1 MAMATPADDFGGLV
15 TRATR
20 LWGGNFGNLLVLS
33 LVFLLVCWIPIA
45 NVGFLA
51 GYIRA
56 VLKVARGEQAEAG
69 DIFRAWDCFGDLF
82 VYLLLVLV
90 AQFALNH
97 VPGIGQVAGF
107 VLSVVVAP
115 GMYGIIDRRMKFM
128 DAFRWS
134 FESIRGD
141 LVGWLLAVLI
151 GGIFM
156 AVGALL
162 LGIGIIITL
171 GWGSLVMALQ
181 YDREQPRV
189 IIL

>member
-1 MAMATPADDFGGLV
+1 MAPPVDDFGGLV

-20 LWGGNFGNLLVLS
+20 LWTGNFGNLLILS
-33 LVFLLVCWIPIA
+33 LVFVLVCWIPIA

-51 GYIRA
+51 GYTRA
-56 VLKVARGEQAEAG
+56 ILKVARGEKAEAG

-107 VLSVVVAP
+107 ALAVVVAP

-134 FESIRGD
+134 LDAIKGD
-141 LVGWLLAVLI
+141 FVGWLLAVLV

-156 AVGALL
+156 AVGAVL
-162 LGIGIIITL
+162 LGFGIIITL

-181 YDREQPRV
+181 YDRERPRV

>member
-1 MAMATPADDFGGLV
+1 MTTAADDFGGLV

-33 LVFLLVCWIPIA
+33 LVFVLVGWIPIA

-56 VLKVARGEQAEAG
+56 VLKVARGEKAEVG

-82 VYLLLVLV
+82 VYLLLVIV
-90 AQFALNH
+90 AQFVLNH
-97 VPGIGQVAGF
+97 VPFLGQVAGF

-115 GMYGIIDRRMKFM
+115 GIYGIIDRRMKFM

-134 FESIRGD
+134 FEAIKGD

-156 AVGALL
+156 AVGAVL
-162 LGIGIIITL
+162 LGIGIIFTL

-181 YDREQPRV
+181 YDKGEQPRV